1 MTQTDKV
8 KAAVQAGCKT
18 IQAVFDFTGAG
29 DIPRPSIRRVLGQ
42 GAKKGIFKR
51 VDTGIYTLTTTE
63 GETRAYIE
71 CAKAEDALPRL
82 AAAGNK
88 YDMVFLD
95 IAYFSKGLIGGNRGI
110 KKYDF
115 LYPEQ
120 FAAIMREV
128 YKMMR
133 TDDSHVYIMLSQAPS
148 VQMDMHK
155 YIFAALESG
164 FKEVV
169 NDGKYYKTYKDGS
182 PVTNVKGNKAASE
195 RLILLSRSGKVREC
209 EAPLQMT
216 FTCERPPVAT
226 SYPTQKAEP
235 FITQLIRQSTFEN
248 DVILDPC
255 AGSGVMGKCGKCGL
269 LLNRVVHMVEV
280 LDSAIQ
286 QFILPKLQPFIL

>member
-8 KAAVQAGCKT
+8 KKAIAAGCKT
-18 IQAVFDFTGAG
+18 IQAVFEFTG
-29 DIPRPSIRRVLGQ
+29 DIPRPSVRRILGQ
-42 GAKKGIFKR
+42 GALKGIFRK
-51 VDTGIYTLTTTE
+51 VDRGIYTLTTPE

-71 CAKAEDALPRL
+71 IAKAEDALPRL

-120 FAAIMREV
+120 FAAIMRDV

-133 TDDSHVYIMLSQAPS
+133 TDDSHVYLMLSQAPTI
-148 VQMDMHK
+148 QMDMHK

-164 FKEVV
+164 FKEVA
-169 NDGKYYKTYKDGS
+169 NGRYAKTFKDGR
-182 PVTNVKGNKAASE
+182 PVTNVTGRKAASE

-209 EAPLQMT
+209 EAPVQME
-216 FTCERPPVAT
+216 FTCERPPIAT
-226 SYPTQKAEP
+226 SYPTQKAEG
-235 FITQLIRQSTFEN
+235 FVTRLIKQSTFEN

-255 AGSGVMGKCGKCGL
+255 AGSGIMGKCAL

-280 LDSAIQ
+280 LETAVND
-286 QFILPKLQPFIL
+286 FIIPKLQPFIQ